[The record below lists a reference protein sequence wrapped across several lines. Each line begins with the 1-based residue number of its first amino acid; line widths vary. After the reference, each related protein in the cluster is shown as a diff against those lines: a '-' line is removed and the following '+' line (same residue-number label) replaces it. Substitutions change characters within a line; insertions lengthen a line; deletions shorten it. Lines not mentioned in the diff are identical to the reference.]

1 MSSTPTRSEAKRGL
15 QYDKNQLDAMADQS
29 TFELGDIELQS
40 GKLLEKAFLAYKTY
54 GTLNAAKS
62 NVIVFTT
69 PFGSVHSDMEW
80 MIGAD
85 MALDP
90 NKYFIVIPNMFGNGT
105 SISPSNAPSAQ
116 GEERFPNITLYD
128 NAIQQRRLLHEQF
141 GIERVQLVVGWSMGG
156 QQAFH
161 WGALFPEMVERIVP
175 ICASAKTSGH
185 NYVFLD
191 SLKAALTADPA
202 VCDGRFA
209 GKPER
214 GLRAVARAY
223 APWSVS
229 PAFYRER
236 VYEKLGFVT
245 IDDFLVKTWD
255 ANMLRRDANNMMA
268 MWWSWQYADISAN
281 DQYRGDLKKALGSI
295 RARALVMPAT
305 TDCYF
310 TLDDSRLEVMQM
322 PNAELR
328 PIPSVWGHRAGNPM
342 QSPEDLAFLN
352 SSIRELLS
360 Y

>member
-1 MSSTPTRSEAKRGL
+1 
-15 QYDKNQLDAMADQS
+15 MADYS
-29 TFELGDIELQS
+29 IFDLGDIELQS
-40 GKLLEKAFLAYKTY
+40 GKRLERAFLAYKTY
-54 GTLNAAKS
+54 GALNAAKS
-62 NVIVFTT
+62 NVIVFAT
-69 PFGSVHSDMEW
+69 PFGSVHSDIEW
-80 MIGAD
+80 MIGGD

-90 NKYFIVIPNMFGNGT
+90 NKYFIIIPNMFGNGA
-105 SISPSNAPSAQ
+105 SISPSNASPPQ
-116 GEERFPNITLYD
+116 GEERFPNVTLYD
-128 NAIQQRRLLHEQF
+128 NATQQRRLLREHF

-161 WGALFPEMVERIVP
+161 WGALFPEMVERIAP
-175 ICASAKTSGH
+175 ICASAKTSRH

-191 SLKAALTADPA
+191 SLKAALTADSA
-202 VCDGRFA
+202 FRDGRFV

-223 APWSVS
+223 AAWAVS

-236 VYEKLGFVT
+236 VYERFGFET
-245 IDDFLVKTWD
+245 IEDFLVKAWD

-281 DQYRGDLKKALGSI
+281 DRYGGDIKRALGSI
-295 RARALVMPAT
+295 RARSLVMPAT

-328 PIPSVWGHRAGNPM
+328 PIPSVWGHRAGNPV
-342 QSPEDLAFLN
+342 QSPEDLKFIN

-360 Y
+360 S